1 MSYEYFGTQDLIAL
15 PRRSVQTFPSGLV
28 RVDRSYVIRKD
39 RSASV
44 RERFAVG
51 NELPLDNGYP
61 AIDGAY
67 IYPNVQE
74 NQRDDG
80 FYEFGAS
87 AYGRTNA
94 DYQHIQKRPRVLS
107 LRNEPFGIDT
117 TYTFTV
123 FEFTAQ
129 IVLPTLGFTTLPDA
143 NQFADTLGIQD
154 VQVSNP
160 SLVNR
165 FELLD
170 VVELGQGI
178 YNNYFYTRATR
189 DYRLELVRPLDS
201 LGNPDPIRFSV
212 SFKIS
217 DPIPKVIE
225 QRNFG
230 QWSEYL
236 VDFGQRFIID

>member
-15 PRRSVQTFPSGLV
+15 PSRSVQTFPSGLV

-39 RSASV
+39 RSASA
-44 RERFAVG
+44 RERFALG

-80 FYEFGAS
+80 FYEFSAS

-107 LRNEPFGIDT
+107 LFQTPFGIRT
-117 TYTFTV
+117 IYTFTV

-154 VQVSNP
+154 VQVST
-160 SLVNR
+160 SFVNN

-178 YNNYFYTRATR
+178 YKNRFYTRATR
-189 DYRLELVRPLDS
+189 NYRLELVRPLDIV
-201 LGNPDPIRFSV
+201 GNPDPIRFSV
-212 SFKIS
+212 SAQIS

-230 QWSEYL
+230 QWSEYI
-236 VDFGQRFIID
+236 VDFGQRFIIG